1 MKKALS
7 AALAIVMVLTMATGC
22 KKNTAD
28 VDAQGRTNLLIG
40 LPGGDGVSAMKV
52 IDNFKAAT
60 ADKYNV
66 TTDEGAWS
74 DFTKKVKLQIVAK
87 EGVTPVFFSDSEQV
101 YSFGAQGAALD
112 LKDWIDKTFD
122 AEKYNAA
129 LYACK
134 DEVSDPGN
142 THVWGVPHALNSIA
156 MIYNKD
162 IFDKYGVAYP
172 TEDWTFDD
180 MFEMAR
186 KLTKDTNGD
195 GETDIWGLDYY
206 HNVTQGWLPFM
217 LAYGASPYRDN
228 FRNANLDDPKVL
240 EAMKAMRAPME
251 EGICIPDADR
261 QAGGGAAI
269 VFGDGKVAMS
279 LVQYASIATINK
291 NYPDL
296 NYDAVIMPYGPSGA
310 RPCVYVPN
318 SWMIYSGASE
328 KVQAAALDFLAYYL
342 SEEAQMINAKE
353 CPSGFPIMKAALEVA
368 TEGKKP
374 AATDAFFKGID
385 EHGSTILENPV
396 SSKASGIMNGVGGA
410 AKSFE
415 KTPDLAEYLAEANQ
429 KLQAEL
435 DFYYEGL

>member
-22 KKNTAD
+22 KKNNAT
-28 VDAQGRTNLLIG
+28 VDEQGRTNLLIG
-40 LPGGDGVSAMKV
+40 LPGGDGVTAMKV
-52 IDNFKAAT
+52 VENFKAAT

-101 YSFGAQGAALD
+101 YTFGAQGAAVD
-112 LKDWIDKTFD
+112 LKDWIEQNFD

-134 DEVSDPGN
+134 DEISDPGN

-172 TEDWTFDD
+172 TDDWTFDD

-195 GETDIWGLDYY
+195 GETDIWGIDYY
-206 HNVTQGWLPFM
+206 HNITQGWLPFM
-217 LAYGASPYRDN
+217 LAYGANPYRDN
-228 FRNANLDDPKVL
+228 YRNANVNDPKVI

-251 EGICIPDADR
+251 EGIAIPDADR
-261 QAGGGAAI
+261 QAGGGSAI

-279 LVQYASIATINK
+279 LMQYSSIPTINQ

-296 NYDAVIMPYGPSGA
+296 NYDAVIMPYGPSGK

-318 SWMIYSGASE
+318 SWMVYSGAAE
-328 KVQAAALDFLAYYL
+328 NVKTAALDFLAYYL
-342 SEEAQMINAKE
+342 SEEAQMINAQE
-353 CPSGFPIMKAALEVA
+353 CPSGFPIMKTALEVA
-368 TEGKKP
+368 AEGKKP
-374 AATDAFFKGID
+374 AGTDAFFKGID
-385 EHGSTILENPV
+385 EHGSTVLENPI
-396 SSKASGIMNGVGGA
+396 SSKATSIMNALGGGA
-410 AKSFE
+410 KNIKDGRTIE
-415 KTPDLAEYLAEANQ
+415 EVCDEANT
-429 KLQAEL
+429 KLQSEL
-435 DFYYEGL
+435 DFYYENI